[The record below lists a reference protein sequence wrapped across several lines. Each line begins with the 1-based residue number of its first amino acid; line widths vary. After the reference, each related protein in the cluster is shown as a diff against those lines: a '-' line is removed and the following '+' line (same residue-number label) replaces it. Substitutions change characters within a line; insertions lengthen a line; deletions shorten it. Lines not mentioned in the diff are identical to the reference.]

1 MHFAQSLPD
10 VESPLDAF
18 SDMSARPAVLVLVPD
33 SDSDYGPRPLSE
45 YEYEYEY
52 ECEDEDGMPEPWE
65 ERDDSWEVVQDLIS
79 SPPEKGCPPWPVSP
93 PAPRSIVVA
102 S

>member
-18 SDMSARPAVLVLVPD
+18 SDMSARPAVLVL
-33 SDSDYGPRPLSE
+33 DSDYGPRPLSE

-52 ECEDEDGMPEPWE
+52 GMPEPWE
-65 ERDDSWEVVQDLIS
+65 KRDDSWEVVQDLIS